1 MLRAIKWIGII
12 AGSLAGLLLVA
23 VLCINAVSFVRQRKT
38 YTVAP
43 ELLVLHATPDRVRG
57 QHLTE
62 MLGCRGC
69 HMSDLGGQVLP
80 PESFAM
86 GRLVSRNLTRGDG
99 GVGKG
104 FTNADYV
111 RAIRYGVGTDNR
123 TLVFM
128 PSASYEHLS
137 DADLASVIEVLD
149 SAPPVN
155 RVNPSI
161 RIGPMARV
169 LGTLT
174 DYPLFSAE
182 HTEKNAM
189 RTMPSPTDTLA
200 YGTYLI
206 HVMGCNECHSANLAG
221 NPGSGAPNITSGGPV
236 GKWSEYDFYHAIRDG
251 KRPDGTTISD
261 NMPWKEFRAMSD
273 QELDAVWRYIHTVPP
288 VAPKK

>member
-1 MLRAIKWIGII
+1 M
-12 AGSLAGLLLVA
+12 
-23 VLCINAVSFVRQRKT
+23 
-38 YTVAP
+38 
-43 ELLVLHATPDRVRG
+43 
-57 QHLTE
+57 
-62 MLGCRGC
+62 
-69 HMSDLGGQVLP
+69 
-80 PESFAM
+80 M

-104 FTNADYV
+104 FTNADFV

-137 DADLASVIEVLD
+137 DADLASVIDVLD

-169 LGTLT
+169 VGTLT

-182 HTEKNAM
+182 HTQKDAV

-206 HVMGCNECHSANLAG
+206 HVNGMQRVSLGEPRGQSGQRRAEHHAG
-221 NPGSGAPNITSGGPV
+221 RTRREV
-236 GKWSEYDFYHAIRDG
+236 ER
-251 KRPDGTTISD
+251 
-261 NMPWKEFRAMSD
+261 
-273 QELDAVWRYIHTVPP
+273 V
-288 VAPKK
+288 

>member
-1 MLRAIKWIGII
+1 
-12 AGSLAGLLLVA
+12 
-23 VLCINAVSFVRQRKT
+23 
-38 YTVAP
+38 
-43 ELLVLHATPDRVRG
+43 
-57 QHLTE
+57 
-62 MLGCRGC
+62 
-69 HMSDLGGQVLP
+69 
-80 PESFAM
+80 
-86 GRLVSRNLTRGDG
+86 
-99 GVGKG
+99 
-104 FTNADYV
+104 
-111 RAIRYGVGTDNR
+111 
-123 TLVFM
+123 
-128 PSASYEHLS
+128 
-137 DADLASVIEVLD
+137 
-149 SAPPVN
+149 
-155 RVNPSI
+155 VNPSI

-221 NPGSGAPNITSGGPV
+221 NPGSGAPNITPGGPV